1 MAKKALREKQA
12 RPAKYSTRAYNR
24 CKLSGRRRAYLRKF
38 GLSRIQFR
46 EMALRG
52 EIPGVTKASW

>member
-12 RPAKYSTRAYNR
+12 RPAKFSTRAYNR

-52 EIPGVTKASW
+52 EIPGVSKASW

>member
-12 RPAKYSTRAYNR
+12 RPAKFSTRAYNR
-24 CKLSGRRRAYLRKF
+24 CKISGRRRAYLRKF

-52 EIPGVTKASW
+52 EIPGVSKASW

>member
-1 MAKKALREKQA
+1 MAKKALRVKQA
-12 RPAKYSTRAYNR
+12 RAAKYSSRAYNR
-24 CKLSGRRRAYLRKF
+24 CKISGRRRAFLRKF

-52 EIPGVTKASW
+52 EIPGVSKSSW